1 MSSKS
6 KQNQIRATLSRHE
19 CFVKDT
25 VESGKAH
32 YWRVHPIAAI
42 EFERSNF
49 STHPAR
55 VNSAVRVH
63 EERAA
68 QRAHGAAA
76 KHGVPA
82 RVDDYQTG
90 QMSPLLSKP
99 VSDTQWSTYNS
110 EQDFDDDIDA
120 GVDDNSLLDALVS
133 ELEQRSGPA
142 STYTNDKQDCEQN
155 FDDDIDAGVDD
166 TSLLDALVSELEQ
179 RSGPAGTYA
188 NDKQA
193 AQEGLYSPP
202 YTRAQPSA
210 NDVPVLPGLDPSLL
224 PYLT

>member
-1 MSSKS
+1 MRQGASETYCNKIAKAILAQPDQRATARKLFQLVTAKQGSEVSSKS
-6 KQNQIRATLSRHE
+6 KQNQIRNTLWKNE

-25 VESGKAH
+25 IESGNRH

-42 EFERSNF
+42 MLERSNF
-49 STHPAR
+49 STRPLK
-55 VNSAVRVH
+55 VNSAVRLY

-68 QRAHGAAA
+68 QRAHRAA
-76 KHGVPA
+76 KHRFPA

-90 QMSPLLSKP
+90 QMPPLLSKP

-120 GVDDNSLLDALVS
+120 GVH
-133 ELEQRSGPA
+133 
-142 STYTNDKQDCEQN
+142 
-155 FDDDIDAGVDD
+155 D
-166 TSLLDALVSELEQ
+166 TSLLDAVVSELEQ

-188 NDKQA
+188 NDQQA
-193 AQEGLYSPP
+193 AQENLYSSP
-202 YTRAQPSA
+202 YARAHAQPSA
-210 NDVPVLPGLDPSLL
+210 NDVLVLPGLDPSPL